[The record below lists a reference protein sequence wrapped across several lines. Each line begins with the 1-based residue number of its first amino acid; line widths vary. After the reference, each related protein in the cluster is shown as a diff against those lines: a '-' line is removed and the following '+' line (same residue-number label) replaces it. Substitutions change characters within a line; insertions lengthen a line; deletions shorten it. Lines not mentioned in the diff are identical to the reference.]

1 MGRPRKNIDPEM
13 VRKLAFLGCSYYEMG
28 RILGA
33 DESVIR
39 RRFAAD
45 KEQAESRGNM
55 RLRRAQLKR
64 ALKGSDTML
73 IHLGKQRLGQTDRLD
88 IQSKGESLACK
99 YVDRANNPRDRALT
113 STNGDGHTNGSV
125 AP

>member
-1 MGRPRKNIDPEM
+1 M

-39 RRFAAD
+39 RRFAAE

-73 IHLGKQRLGQTDRLD
+73 IHLGKQRLGQTDRVDLTT
-88 IQSKGESLACK
+88 KGEQVGVTVIELPIKELHGEDPTEC
-99 YVDRANNPRDRALT
+99 RT
-113 STNGDGHTNGSV
+113 TNGVYSEPG
-125 AP
+125 